1 MRISLLL
8 YGLTAIL
15 LLAGCSRE
23 ITVVK
28 ARMIRPAN
36 SAVTP
41 AAVAASNEHIRDGL
55 ILYRQHKYAPARQQ
69 FRLAITADSSNWQGY
84 YFLGLTAVPGDQ
96 FELALAQFQR
106 ALDFAPSDP
115 RVRSK
120 IYLAMAET
128 HELMSDYGRAELNY
142 RTALNLYPESAE
154 AKRALDRLASR
165 AAAGNR

>member
-1 MRISLLL
+1 MRISLVL

-28 ARMIRPAN
+28 AKMTRPGHSTVA
-36 SAVTP
+36 A

-55 ILYRQHKYAPARQQ
+55 ILYRQHRYAPARGQ
-69 FRLAITADSSNWQGY
+69 FRQAVAADSSNWQGY

-106 ALDFAPSDP
+106 ALDFAASDP
-115 RVRSK
+115 LRVDT

-142 RTALNLYPESAE
+142 RTALNLYPESAD
-154 AKRALDRLASR
+154 AVFWPVIPRGR
-165 AAAGNR
+165 AASGTL